1 MGIFSWV
8 IELSFIYHII
18 SSHCRQFDLR
28 QAHSCNS
35 SSNKNCKNVLINL
48 NVHVGAMAEAKC
60 IAINPVRP
68 ELLAI
73 GCNDPFVR
81 VYDHRMLSTQNSS
94 LEQKSCNGSS
104 TSLEEARLPEG
115 CVKYF
120 SPGHLPPRLSRDF
133 PRPLR
138 AYVATYVN
146 FSPDGN
152 EVIAN
157 LGGEQIYLFDIRKPI
172 SVVGYRQ
179 FNGLNGTIASNG
191 VVKDVIDCVSSSS
204 CDSNSNVANGTTN
217 GYKISPVNGKT
228 HLVSKPTNGHKVL
241 SSASLCKDLPPKAL
255 ELKALGNEA
264 FCKQQFWTAVNAY
277 NEAISLAPD
286 SAILYANRAAAYIK
300 RAW

>member
-1 MGIFSWV
+1 
-8 IELSFIYHII
+8 
-18 SSHCRQFDLR
+18 
-28 QAHSCNS
+28 
-35 SSNKNCKNVLINL
+35 
-48 NVHVGAMAEAKC
+48 MAEAKC

-94 LEQKSCNGSS
+94 LEQKSSNGSS

-179 FNGLNGTIASNG
+179 FNGLNGTIATNG
-191 VVKDVIDCVSSSS
+191 VVKDVMDCVSSAT
-204 CDSNSNVANGTTN
+204 CDNNSNLANGTTN
-217 GYKISPVNGKT
+217 GFKIPPMNGKT

-241 SSASLCKDLPPKAL
+241 NSSSLCKDLPPKAL